1 MSGSEPAAPPAP
13 PDEARVRRLA
23 VIRARLRAVGFAAL
37 LSRRRA
43 ALVALALVGAWVVIS
58 FGRQVSDAAAASDR
72 AAALRATNDALRTHL
87 AALQL
92 DIGRAQSD
100 QYVGVA
106 ARGDGLGKKHEI
118 PVALAAGAPSL
129 PPDAPGSAALRVGG
143 QDQPKTPLEAWLDL
157 LFGPG
162 G

>member
-1 MSGSEPAAPPAP
+1 MSAREPDPPP
-13 PDEARVRRLA
+13 GQPDEAPVPRLVA
-23 VIRARLRAVGFAAL
+23 LRARLGAL
-37 LSRRRA
+37 RPSGPLSRRRA
-43 ALVALALVGAWVVIS
+43 ALAAAALVAAWIVIS

-72 AAALRATNDALRTHL
+72 AAALRATNDALRAQL

-92 DIGRAQSD
+92 DIGRAQTD

-118 PVALAAGAPSL
+118 PFALAAGAPSL

-143 QDQPKTPLEAWLDL
+143 QDQPRTPLEAWLDM